1 MKTLLFKPFD
11 RYSETR
17 LLLVGLAAFA
27 VGTVLSKVFNTHF
40 DGALD
45 VHFSGSVSWTQSII
59 NNSVNVVC
67 LALVLFL
74 AGKIINHKTRLVDLL
89 ATVLIAR
96 IPFYPL
102 AFCNIGN
109 KAFTSGDE
117 ILQATL
123 HQTPISADSIV
134 MLVVIALI
142 TLTLLVWSVALLYNG
157 YKVSVNGKGAKAI
170 VLFIVA
176 IVVAE
181 IASKLLLVL
190 VSKTLEL

>member
-1 MKTLLFKPFD
+1 MKTLLLKPFE

-27 VGTVLSKVFNTHF
+27 VGTVLSKVFNTQF

-45 VHFSGSVSWTQSII
+45 VHFSASISWTQSII
-59 NNSVNVVC
+59 NNVVNVGC
-67 LALVLFL
+67 LTLVLFA

-102 AFCNIGN
+102 VFCNIGN
-109 KAFTSGDE
+109 RAFTSGDE

-123 HQTPISADSIV
+123 HQTPISAASIV
-134 MLVVIALI
+134 MLVVIALS
-142 TLTLLVWSVALLYNG
+142 TLILLVWSVSLLYNG

-176 IVVAE
+176 IIVAE

-190 VSKTLEL
+190 ASNTLKL